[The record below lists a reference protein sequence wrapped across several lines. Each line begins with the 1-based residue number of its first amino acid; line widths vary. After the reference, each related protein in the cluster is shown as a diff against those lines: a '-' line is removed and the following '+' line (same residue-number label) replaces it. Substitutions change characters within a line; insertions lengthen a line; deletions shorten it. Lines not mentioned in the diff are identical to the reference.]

1 MFHQA
6 NLNYV
11 TAGMTTI
18 NGVSKKLSLIQAWAE
33 TVTQEFT
40 RLVSWPLISLKHDDT
55 ALDFINRMAR
65 DKCAPQ
71 LSYTTNPTAK
81 TITAV
86 TLTTTGN
93 TCSVKIPVTVPGTV
107 TSTQGF
113 TTEKVG
119 SDPLT
124 IWVQMSGT
132 PVSFTL
138 STPVAY

>member
-11 TAGMTTI
+11 TAGTTTI

-33 TVTQEFT
+33 TVTQEMV
-40 RLVSWPLISLKHDDT
+40 RLVSWPMVSLKHDDT

-65 DKCAPQ
+65 DGCSPQ
-71 LSYTTNPTAK
+71 LSYTTDPTAK

-86 TLTTTGN
+86 TLTTNGN

-107 TSTQGF
+107 TNTQGF
-113 TTEKVG
+113 TTEKLG

-124 IWVQMSGT
+124 IWVQMAGA
-132 PVSFTL
+132 PVTFTL
-138 STPVAY
+138 TTPVAY